1 MRRLFPLPAPPV
13 PSGDF
18 PHPADTPRD
27 GNSASVA
34 SALAAEP
41 GAIAGTAT
49 GTDAGALSGA
59 PDSGTAG
66 PADSTTADS
75 ADSRT
80 AGPADFR
87 TAVGADSVPFGAAD
101 FADRRWS
108 LSELA
113 DAYAY
118 PRLDAGAGWLRANMV
133 SSLDGAAHH
142 EGRSQ
147 PLSSDADMRIF
158 GVLRGLADA
167 VVVGAETVRKEGYR
181 PARAREAFAAR
192 RAAAGQPPAPVIAV
206 VTASLDLDFAQPLFT
221 EPLVPTVVVTGAGA
235 DEDRVRTARKAGAEV
250 VFAGEGAAVDPSR
263 VVGALAGRGLTR
275 LLTEGGPRLLGQFAG
290 SGALDELCLSLAP
303 LVVAGDASR
312 IMNAPVTT
320 VPETFELASV
330 LEEAGFLFTRYRRS

>member
-1 MRRLFPLPAPPV
+1 M
-13 PSGDF
+13 
-18 PHPADTPRD
+18 
-27 GNSASVA
+27 
-34 SALAAEP
+34 EP

-49 GTDAGALSGA
+49 GADAGALSGA
-59 PDSGTAG
+59 QDSGTAG
-66 PADSTTADS
+66 QALSGTARPS
-75 ADSRT
+75 HSGTAGAADSRT

-87 TAVGADSVPFGAAD
+87 TAGDADSGAAD

-108 LSELA
+108 LDELA

-118 PRLDAGAGWLRANMV
+118 PRLDEGAGWLRANMV

-147 PLSSDADMRIF
+147 PLSGDADMRIF

-192 RAAAGQPPAPVIAV
+192 RAAAGQAPAPAIAV

-235 DEDRVRTARKAGAEV
+235 DEDRVRTAREAGAEV

-312 IMNAPVTT
+312 IMNAPLTT
-320 VPETFELASV
+320 VPETFVLASV